1 MCSQGRGQWH
11 KTGFFA
17 VEKQI
22 RNEDACIIKIH
33 IVIEDIEF
41 LSPRSIST
49 CSNCS
54 VDAFY
59 SSPSLQWKDL
69 SGHLLMKSP
78 VLPRASPTSFST
90 SSTTCRQKSGRWC
103 ECSLIQTKDHHELN
117 CQVWPGQDVPAL
129 SQPLETR
136 DSNRAQAA
144 DEQRGRLSLQGWHG
158 LLNWQEK

>member
-1 MCSQGRGQWH
+1 MDRLLGIVVDVENLFMCVH
-11 KTGFFA
+11 KEEDSDT
-17 VEKQI
+17 KQVFSPSKTELDW
-22 RNEDACIIKIH
+22 NEDASIIKIH

-59 SSPSLQWKDL
+59 SSPSLRWKDL

-90 SSTTCRQKSGRWC
+90 SSTTCRQKNGR
-103 ECSLIQTKDHHELN
+103 
-117 CQVWPGQDVPAL
+117 
-129 SQPLETR
+129 
-136 DSNRAQAA
+136 
-144 DEQRGRLSLQGWHG
+144 
-158 LLNWQEK
+158 